1 MPGAHINRDERNVTT
16 ATAALPDGHR
26 RPSRTAIGPHPV
38 VSRRVNRF
46 LGGAGLAR
54 PMSGQAEHEDRKK
67 YEFRRVLEELQDYTG
82 SGTQLVTIYVP
93 DDRQISDVAE
103 HVTQEHSEAS
113 NIKSKGTRTNVQD
126 ALTSIKDR
134 LRYYDEVPENG
145 MVMFSGAVDTG
156 GGRSEMVTK
165 VLESPPQPVESF
177 RYHCDSA
184 FLLEPLEEML
194 ADSGLYGL
202 IVLDRREANVGWLR
216 GKRVVPVKSASS
228 LVPGKQRKG
237 GQSAQRFA
245 RLRLEAIDNFYQE
258 VAEMANELF
267 VPERHDLDGILVG
280 GPSPTKDEFL
290 DGDYLH
296 HELQDQV
303 LGKFDV
309 SYTDESGLSSLVDA
323 AESVL
328 ADAELMQDKALVE
341 EFFEELHAGERAT
354 YGFEKTR
361 ENLVMG
367 AVDTLL
373 ISEDL
378 RQDVATWTCP
388 SCGHDHRELV
398 ERRHE
403 TPDESCSECG
413 AALEANEA
421 VREDA
426 IEHLMSIAEQRGTET
441 AFISTD
447 FEKGEQLLTAFGG
460 VAGLLRYAT
469 GV

>member
-1 MPGAHINRDERNVTT
+1 MSEGAQESSDK
-16 ATAALPDGHR
+16 
-26 RPSRTAIGPHPV
+26 
-38 VSRRVNRF
+38 
-46 LGGAGLAR
+46 
-54 PMSGQAEHEDRKK
+54 QK
-67 YEFRRVLEELQDYTG
+67 YEFQKVIEELSDYDG

-93 DDRQISDVAE
+93 PDTQISDVVA

-113 NIKSKGTRTNVQD
+113 NIKSKDTRTNVQD
-126 ALTSIKDR
+126 ALKSIKDR
-134 LRYYDEVPENG
+134 LKYYDNPPENG
-145 MVMFSGAVDTG
+145 MVLFSGAVDTG
-156 GGRSEMVTK
+156 GGRTDMVTE
-165 VLESPPQPVESF
+165 VLENPPQSIQSF

-184 FLLEPLEEML
+184 FLTEPLEGML
-194 ADSGLYGL
+194 EDKGLFGL

-216 GKRVVPVKSASS
+216 GKRVEPVKSASS

-258 VAEMANELF
+258 VAEMADELF
-267 VPERHDLDGILVG
+267 VAKRHEMDGILVG

-296 HELQDQV
+296 HELQDLV

-309 SYTDESGLSSLVDA
+309 AYTDESGLYDLVDEA
-323 AESVL
+323 AEIL
-328 ADAELMQDKALVE
+328 AEHEILQDKQVME
-341 EFFEELHAGERAT
+341 EFFSELHDGDQAT
-354 YGFEKTR
+354 YGFGPTR

-367 AVDTLL
+367 SVETLL

-378 RQDVATWTCP
+378 RKEALILECP
-388 SCGHDHRELV
+388 NGHEDHELV
-398 ERRHE
+398 EQGGEPEAPECE
-403 TPDESCSECG
+403 TCG
-413 AALEANEA
+413 KPVEVAE
-421 VREDA
+421 REDV
-426 IEHLMSIAEQRGTET
+426 IDHLMAIADQRGTET
-441 AFISTD
+441 VFVSTD